1 MNEPDRRLLIL
12 EAAGR
17 LFRHYGPFKTT
28 VADIAREARVG
39 VGTVSTCTAPPS
51 PAGWRTAVTR
61 CCDVAGSLSSRPRM
75 QLDFKA
81 RELTIKLVYYGPAL
95 SGKTTNLQ
103 AIHRL
108 VNTDVAGRLMT
119 LETQD
124 DRTLFFDLLP
134 LSLNAGKGLQVRVK
148 LFTVPGQVI
157 HNATRRLVLQGADGV
172 AFIADSQRSET
183 KSNAASFVNLRQ
195 NLTEQG
201 IEPAAMPLVIQFN
214 KRDLPEIRTD
224 EEIDA
229 LATRGK
235 EPVFKAVA
243 LRGVGVLETLMGLME
258 ITWQR
263 LETEHCLSEKFG
275 LTPGPLL
282 AELERHLGV
291 REAIQRVSR

>member
-1 MNEPDRRLLIL
+1 
-12 EAAGR
+12 
-17 LFRHYGPFKTT
+17 
-28 VADIAREARVG
+28 
-39 VGTVSTCTAPPS
+39 
-51 PAGWRTAVTR
+51 
-61 CCDVAGSLSSRPRM
+61 M